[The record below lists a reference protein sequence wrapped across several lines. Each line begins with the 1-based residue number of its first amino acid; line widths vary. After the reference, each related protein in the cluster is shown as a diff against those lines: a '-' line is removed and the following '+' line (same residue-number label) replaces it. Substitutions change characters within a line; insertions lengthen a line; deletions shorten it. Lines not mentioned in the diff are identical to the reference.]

1 MDSRTD
7 LGAKPTSTRP
17 IAILS
22 PFSAIPAPNPPATG
36 QPLSVSP
43 KKGSPPK
50 HLPLFLANSKGGE
63 TGTNQPFGVRK
74 SEGLTKE
81 EV

>member
-43 KKGSPPK
+43 KRDR
-50 HLPLFLANSKGGE
+50 LLNIF
-63 TGTNQPFGVRK
+63 PFQRFYRPIAKGVRPGPTSHSA
-74 SEGLTKE
+74 SEKAKG
-81 EV
+81 